1 MSNGDM
7 VKELQLLLQQDKIDP
22 NVAQRM
28 TLSSVVGILVNIETI
43 TDSIGILTGHVTSL
57 REMYGRQ
64 TVLVEQHTK
73 HINAFNLNPAASL
86 MLWCGNHCK
95 VIIIILVV
103 LAIIAIV
110 DIIQGGYWNDILT
123 SIDTWL
129 KYVKMVI

>member
-28 TLSSVVGILVNIETI
+28 TLSSVMGVLVNIETI
-43 TDSIGILTGHVTSL
+43 TERIDILTGHITSL

-110 DIIQGGYWNDILT
+110 DIVQGGYWSDILT
-123 SIDTWL
+123 GIDTWL
-129 KYVKMVI
+129 KYIKLVL